1 MKRAKLSEAG
11 TGVEVRE
18 PVHPREGI
26 WMLPGFGN
34 TGVLETKEGLIL
46 VDVPGYR
53 WVGRMMEMLRKHLQ
67 QPVHTVFL
75 THGHLDHALTLDAV
89 FEEARQ
95 KGFPPPRVIAHRN
108 LVKRFNRYR
117 MLAGYH
123 AHINRIQFAV
133 PPEAEAFP
141 LPQRYPDILFDQ
153 SIGLSVGGTDVHA
166 YHAPGETDDGIW
178 IWVPEKKT
186 VFTGDLIVVGMPN
199 VGNPFKVQ
207 RYTLDWA
214 EGLEAVLAKDP
225 EVLVPGHGPVTVGRE
240 KIREQLLTISSALRY
255 LHDEVVKRLN
265 AGMWYEDILHE
276 VDLPEDLKRS
286 PYLAPVY
293 GCPKFVVH
301 GILRQ
306 YTGWYNGN
314 PSDLFPPK
322 KREIQREILEL
333 AGKEAVL
340 NKVRELKEKGRLDLA
355 LQFIDIALAGD
366 HVEEEERALH
376 RLKGELLGL
385 LGDTEPSY
393 IARNILYNGHNEE
406 MRKAGVEGYK
416 SAT

>member
-1 MKRAKLSEAG
+1 MKRARLSETG
-11 TGVEVRE
+11 TGAEIQE
-18 PVHPREGI
+18 PIHPKEGV

-34 TGVLETKEGLIL
+34 TGVLETSAGLVL

-53 WVGRMMEMLRKHLQ
+53 WVGRMLEMLRKISDA
-67 QPVHTVFL
+67 PVHTVFL
-75 THGHLDHALTLDAV
+75 THGHLDHALTVEAVMADAGK
-89 FEEARQ
+89 R
-95 KGFPPPRVIAHRN
+95 GFPSPRVVAHRN

-141 LPQRYPDILFDQ
+141 LPDRYPDITFDQ
-153 SIGLSVGGTDVHA
+153 SLGLSVGGIDLHA
-166 YHAPGETDDGIW
+166 YYAPGETDDGIW

-186 VFTGDLIVVGMPN
+186 VFAGDLIVVGMPN

-207 RYTLDWA
+207 RFALDWA
-214 EGLEAVLAKDP
+214 EGLEAVLSKEP
-225 EVLVPGHGPVTVGRE
+225 EVLVPGHGPVTVGKE
-240 KIREQLLTISSALRY
+240 NIRNQLLTVSRALRY
-255 LHDEVVKRLN
+255 LHDEVVRRLN
-265 AGMWYEDILHE
+265 RGMWYEDILHE
-276 VDLPEDLKRS
+276 VDLPEDLKSS

-322 KREIQREILEL
+322 KKEIQREWLDL
-333 AGKEAVL
+333 VGKEAVIRRAL
-340 NKVRELKEKGRLDLA
+340 ELKEMGRTAMA
-355 LQFIDIALAGD
+355 LQFVDVALAGEND
-366 HVEEEERALH
+366 EEEEKSLH
-376 RLKGELLGL
+376 RLKGELLGI
-385 LGDTEPSY
+385 LGDREPSY
-393 IARNILYNGHNEE
+393 IARNIYYNGHNEE
-406 MRKAGVEGYK
+406 MKKAGLE
-416 SAT
+416 S